1 MKRLTWTVVLMAA
14 LALFGCG
21 DKPSDE
27 PETIEVTIGEE
38 DAYQTAVFAQQ
49 RAEWEVLAEQGDARS
64 QRQLGI
70 MYYLGQGIDIDYAT
84 AAKWLSKAAEQGDDV
99 GQLTLGVMYSEGHG
113 VPQNNVTAHMWFT
126 LSAQQG
132 NPSARIRLDEL
143 TPLMKEEEI
152 AEAQKLAE
160 DWKPSY

>member
-1 MKRLTWTVVLMAA
+1 MKRLIWTAVLMAA
-14 LALFGCG
+14 LALLGCG
-21 DKPSDE
+21 DKPADE
-27 PETIEVTIGEE
+27 PQTIEVTVGEE

-70 MYYLGQGIDIDYAT
+70 MYYLGQGIDHDYAT
-84 AAKWLSKAAEQGDDV
+84 ASKWLSKAAEQGDDV
-99 GQLTLGVMYSEGHG
+99 AQLTIGVMYTEGHG
-113 VPQNNVTAHMWFT
+113 VPQSNVTAHMWFS

-132 NPSARIRLDEL
+132 NPSARFRLDAL
-143 TPLMKEEEI
+143 APLMGEDEI
-152 AEAQKLAE
+152 AEAQTLAD

>member
-14 LALFGCG
+14 LALLGCG
-21 DKPSDE
+21 DKPADE
-27 PETIEVTIGEE
+27 PQSIEVTIGEE

-84 AAKWLSKAAEQGDDV
+84 ASKWLSKAAALKHFHIIQRH
-99 GQLTLGVMYSEGHG
+99 Y
-113 VPQNNVTAHMWFT
+113 AW
-126 LSAQQG
+126 
-132 NPSARIRLDEL
+132 NPTILRSIIILVL
-143 TPLMKEEEI
+143 H
-152 AEAQKLAE
+152 
-160 DWKPSY
+160 

>member
-1 MKRLTWTVVLMAA
+1 MAA
-14 LALFGCG
+14 LALLGCG
-21 DKPSDE
+21 DKPADE
-27 PETIEVTIGEE
+27 PQTIEVTVGEE

-70 MYYLGQGIDIDYAT
+70 MYYLGQGIDIDFAT

-99 GQLTLGVMYSEGHG
+99 GQLTLGVMYTEGHG
-113 VPQNNVTAHMWFT
+113 VPQSNVTAHMWFS

-132 NPSARIRLDEL
+132 NPSARIRLDDL
-143 TPLMKEEEI
+143 TPVMDQDQI
-152 AEAQKLAE
+152 AEAQKLAD

>member
-1 MKRLTWTVVLMAA
+1 MKRLTWTVVLMAV

-21 DKPSDE
+21 DKPADE

>member
-1 MKRLTWTVVLMAA
+1 MKRLKWTAVLMAA
-14 LALFGCG
+14 LALLGCG
-21 DKPSDE
+21 DKPADE
-27 PETIEVTIGEE
+27 PQTIEVTIGEE

-84 AAKWLSKAAEQGDDV
+84 ASKWLSKAAEQGDDV
-99 GQLTLGVMYSEGHG
+99 GQLTIGVMYVEGHG
-113 VPQNNVTAHMWFT
+113 VPQSNVTAHMWFS

-132 NPSARIRLDEL
+132 NPSARIRLDKL
-143 TPLMKEEEI
+143 TPVMGQDEI
-152 AEAQKLAE
+152 AEAQQLAD